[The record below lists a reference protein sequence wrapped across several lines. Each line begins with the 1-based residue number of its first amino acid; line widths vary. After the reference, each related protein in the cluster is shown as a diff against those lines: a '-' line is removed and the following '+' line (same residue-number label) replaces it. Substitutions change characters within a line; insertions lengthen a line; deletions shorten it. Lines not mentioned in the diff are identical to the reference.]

1 MKKTQFSNTRIPSN
15 LSNSPTDF
23 KSSWHF
29 SDSPSV
35 QKLGEELQTNVHEI
49 FCERKVEIQEHN
61 LFAWKTSSSSQLVKI
76 LKPQHR
82 FFMDYTEGKP
92 TQKKARETQKWKKY
106 HKNQWVQL
114 AELFKE

>member
-1 MKKTQFSNTRIPSN
+1 MKKTQFSNHK
-15 LSNSPTDF
+15 NSLKFIKLPNRF
-23 KSSWHF
+23 QVVMALFWQ
-29 SDSPSV
+29 PSV

-82 FFMDYTEGKP
+82 FFMDYTKGKP
-92 TQKKARETQKWKKY
+92 TQKKSKRNPEMKKIS
-106 HKNQWVQL
+106 QEPMGSACRTL
-114 AELFKE
+114 